1 MKGPVEYYTGE
12 IIQIKRNARQ
22 RKINTVRLLMQ
33 KLKIKHDKK

>member
-22 RKINTVRLLMQ
+22 RKINTVRFHFHAEA
-33 KLKIKHDKK
+33 KNKT